1 MASINTKLENN
12 NNKTEKTVSA
22 LKRFTYNHPLCTVP
36 LERYAWELPRAVKAH
51 SVCGTRF
58 ALNCDDSRAT
68 LPRNPGATRIPQ
80 GKQM

>member
-12 NNKTEKTVSA
+12 NKTENKTVSV
-22 LKRFTYNHPLCTVP
+22 LKRFIYNHPLYTVP
-36 LERYAWELPRAVKAH
+36 LERTAGELPRAVKAH
-51 SVCGTRF
+51 SVCGTSF